1 MKPLFALFAFVA
13 LMLLMAACTPQLAS
27 GTQMAEAN
35 RLYEAGQFAEAAAAY
50 QALVDTGV
58 EDGALYY
65 NLGNAYLKANDLG
78 RAVLNYRRAQQLLP
92 HDPDVAANLR
102 LARAQTRDQLEE
114 ADGGLLAGSV
124 RRFLVEWTTL
134 EEAAVIALGLWV
146 VLCALVVVAILW
158 PRGRPGLR
166 YAISVT
172 AVLLGL
178 SLLSAGIRVADV
190 PGRVPAVIV
199 AESIEVHSGPGT
211 DYLTEF
217 TLHAGAEVRLVEQR
231 NDWVRIVLPGDLQGW
246 APSKAVERIGR

>member
-1 MKPLFALFAFVA
+1 MIAMRFISILIILASLV
-13 LMLLMAACTPQLAS
+13 ACTPQMAP
-27 GTQMAEAN
+27 GTEMAEAN

-50 QALVDTGV
+50 QALADTGV
-58 EDGALYY
+58 EDGAFYY

-78 RAVLNYRRAQQLLP
+78 RAILNYRRAQQLLP
-92 HDPDVAANLR
+92 RDADVAANLR

-114 ADGGLLAGSV
+114 VDSGLVVGFV
-124 RRFLVEWTTL
+124 RRFLVEWTTR
-134 EEAAVIALGLWV
+134 EEAAAIALGLWI

-158 PRGRPGLR
+158 PRRRSGLR
-166 YAISVT
+166 YGIVVT

-178 SLLSAGIRVADV
+178 SLLSVGIRVAD
-190 PGRVPAVIV
+190 GRGRAPAIVV
-199 AESIEVHSGPGT
+199 AERIEVYSGPGT

-217 TLHAGAEVRLVEQR
+217 TLHAGAEVRLVELR